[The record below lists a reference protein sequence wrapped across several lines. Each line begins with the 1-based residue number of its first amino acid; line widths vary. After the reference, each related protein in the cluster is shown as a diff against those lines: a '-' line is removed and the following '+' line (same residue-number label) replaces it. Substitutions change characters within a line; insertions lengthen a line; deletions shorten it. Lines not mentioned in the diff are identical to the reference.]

1 VNSFLTALKKYAMF
15 SGRSARSEY
24 WYFILFYF
32 LFLIVLAF
40 VDVFAGTISESAG
53 LGLLSALFALAML
66 VPSLSVS
73 VRRLHDTDHSGW
85 WFLLAFIPIVG
96 GIWLF
101 VYMVQDSVAGV
112 NQYGPNPKAV

>member
-1 VNSFLTALKKYAMF
+1 MSSFLTALKKYAMF

-32 LFLIVLAF
+32 LILIGLAF
-40 VDVFAGTISESAG
+40 VDVLMGMVSESTG
-53 LGLLSALFALAML
+53 LGVLTALFALAMFI
-66 VPSLSVS
+66 PSLSVS
-73 VRRLHDTDHSGW
+73 IRRLHDTNHSGW

-101 VYMVQDSVAGV
+101 VYMVQDSMVGD
-112 NQYGPNPKAV
+112 NQFGPNPKAL